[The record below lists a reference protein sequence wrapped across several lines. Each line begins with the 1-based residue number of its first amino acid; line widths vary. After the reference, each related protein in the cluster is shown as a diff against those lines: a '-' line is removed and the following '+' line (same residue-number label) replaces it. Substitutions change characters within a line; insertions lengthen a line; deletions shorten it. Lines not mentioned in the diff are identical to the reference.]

1 MTSVSGSLSAEAN
14 IWAGPKGM
22 KAKVTTGG
30 SDGKAFQAEGRA
42 HDGAQR
48 QEAHPAVVTEQV
60 LCGQSIALGRRAEA
74 VSESCSGWEQRQKEV
89 GVGGRKRHKA
99 RARDWGQVV
108 KSPVRLL

>member
-22 KAKVTTGG
+22 KAKVAMGG

-48 QEAHPAVVTEQV
+48 QEAHPVVVTEQV
-60 LCGQSIALGRRAEA
+60 LCGQSIALRRRAGA

-89 GVGGRKRHKA
+89 GGGAEKKGTRPGQEIGA
-99 RARDWGQVV
+99 RW
-108 KSPVRLL
+108 